1 MRVAWQDKSWCD
13 EQVMINW
20 LAELWKRACEGEMVL
35 VLDVHR
41 AQKTE
46 SVLDRLTELNTTP
59 VYIPGGTLALS
70 NL

>member
-1 MRVAWQDKSWCD
+1 
-13 EQVMINW
+13 MINW
-20 LAELWKRACEGEMVL
+20 LAELWKTACEGEMVL

-59 VYIPGGTLALS
+59 VYIPGGTTGLGVA
-70 NL
+70 